1 MLKIKIMKGGRLL
14 TVEEIEII
22 VTAKIEEALNE
33 FNKIVPAVKEK
44 MKQIQDS
51 FSKVN
56 TQGMKNKL
64 QQAVN
69 FVKNKL
75 QNFKESSEKSKI
87 DLKVTNEDARK
98 QITQLEKE
106 IDSLQKKINARQMKL
121 NVINPQIDKMID
133 DTKKS
138 VTPKGIN
145 PNDKAMDATVNNA
158 LNNNKDFTTLSSQ
171 AQKLYAEIEMYNK
184 QLDVAKSKMV
194 ELNRQTSQT
203 ANSQNKIVNAIG
215 NVKSKIGQAKT
226 ETNSFKNSFNQM
238 TKISQTVKS
247 NIKNISSGIK
257 NGLKHVLAY
266 AGALFSLRGIYSLL
280 SSSAQTWL
288 SSQNAGAKQLS
299 ANIDYMKYAMG
310 SALAPVIQFVT
321 NLVYQLMKA
330 IQSVAYALTGVN
342 IFAKASASSYASMAG
357 SAKKAKQ
364 ETKALAGIH
373 SEINNLQTSKNSDSG
388 SGGGTSVAPNID
400 FSKVNKLPS
409 SIIDAIKNGNWY
421 EIGAMLGEKLNE
433 AMDSIPWGKIQ
444 DEARKI
450 GTNIAQLLNG
460 FIATADWGKVG
471 NTLAQGINTAIY
483 LAYSFVSTFQWK
495 DFGNAVST
503 AINSWF
509 QNVKWDVIAQ
519 TLNIGIQG
527 LLDSAIIAIENLD
540 TTSIAKAIVDFV
552 SNIDWWTIAGKVIEL
567 FLRALIEALIV
578 LPVQLGM
585 VLGEKLKEGIDRA
598 TEKIKEK
605 TKESGGNVILG
616 LLEGIA
622 EIGDN
627 IENWVYEHIFK
638 PFIDGFK
645 KAFGIHSPSTVMTE
659 MGVYLIEG
667 LKNGISGLWDRIKS
681 PFLEFGSN
689 VSNKFNE
696 IKGNITSWANNT
708 KTTVS
713 NWGSSVKSKVSECW
727 SNASSTVKNKV
738 DTLKNSISTGLN
750 TAKNSVSNWGSN
762 IKTTFTDLGRNAGN
776 WGKDLVS
783 NMASGIKNNA
793 HKVTNAV
800 SSVAGKIKS
809 FLHFTEPDE
818 GPLSDFH
825 TYMPDM
831 IDLMVQGIK
840 SNTNKVKNE
849 IEDLT
854 GMMSYTI
861 NTDRIIDVPQISSNV
876 NTQEIKSRN
885 STYDSIL
892 NALSDMNSNDNNDRP
907 IYLTVKV
914 GDRVLGEILLDNLR
928 NKKRQTGKDIEAIV
942 GG

>member
-1 MLKIKIMKGGRLL
+1 M
-14 TVEEIEII
+14 VAEEIEII
-22 VTAKIEEALNE
+22 VTAKVEEALKE
-33 FNKIVPAVKEK
+33 FEKMLPAIKEK
-44 MKQIQDS
+44 MKQVQEA
-51 FSKVN
+51 FSKVD
-56 TQGMKNKL
+56 TKAMTSKL
-64 QQAVN
+64 HQAVN
-69 FVKNKL
+69 FMKKKIQDL
-75 QNFKESSEKSKI
+75 KKSSENNEI
-87 DLKVTNEDARK
+87 AIKVNNKDAQK
-98 QITQLEKE
+98 QISQVQKQ
-106 IDSLQKKINARQMKL
+106 IDSLQEKINARQMKL
-121 NVINPQIDKMID
+121 NVINPQIDKIVD
-133 DTKKS
+133 DTRKS
-138 VTPKGIN
+138 VTPEGIN
-145 PNDKAMDATVNNA
+145 PNDKAMDTTVNNA
-158 LNNNKDFTTLSSQ
+158 LGNNKEFTVLNNQ
-171 AQKLYAEIEMYNK
+171 AQKLYSEIEMYNK
-184 QLDVAKSKMV
+184 QLSEAKSKMAQ
-194 ELNRQTSQT
+194 LNQETNKT
-203 ANSQNKIVNAIG
+203 AITQNKLGSFFGGFKQKIEQ
-215 NVKSKIGQAKT
+215 VKP
-226 ETNSFKNSFNQM
+226 NL
-238 TKISQTVKS
+238 
-247 NIKNISSGIK
+247 SGIK
-257 NGLKHVLAY
+257 NSFKGLPNLTQNITNNIKGMGTGVRNGLGHILRY
-266 AGALFSLRGIYSLL
+266 AGALFSMQSIYSTL
-280 SSSAQTWL
+280 SGCAQSWL

-310 SALAPVIQFVT
+310 SALAPVIQWVT
-321 NLVYQLMKA
+321 NLVYKLMKA

-400 FSKVNKLPS
+400 FSEVNKLPS
-409 SIIDAIKNGNWY
+409 SMIDAIKNGNWY

-444 DEARKI
+444 DGARKI

-527 LLDSAIIAIENLD
+527 LLDSAIIATENLD

-627 IENWVYEHIFK
+627 IGNWVYEHIFK

-689 VSNKFNE
+689 VSSKFNE

-783 NMASGIKNNA
+783 NMASGIKNNV

-861 NTDRIIDVPQISSNV
+861 NTDGIIDVPQISSNV